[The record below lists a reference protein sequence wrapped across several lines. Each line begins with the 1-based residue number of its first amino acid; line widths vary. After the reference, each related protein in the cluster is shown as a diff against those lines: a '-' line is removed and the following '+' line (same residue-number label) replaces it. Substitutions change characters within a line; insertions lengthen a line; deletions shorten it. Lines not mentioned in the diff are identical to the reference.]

1 MLKDRPKMG
10 PGSYNMAEEV
20 TTNVGGNINPIP
32 PRQEVI
38 HGVDMK
44 RPAKSQEQQK
54 RRWVWD
60 EK

>member
-1 MLKDRPKMG
+1 MRKDRPKMG
-10 PGSYNMAEEV
+10 PGSYNLAEEV

-44 RPAKSQEQQK
+44 RPAKSQE
-54 RRWVWD
+54 
-60 EK
+60 